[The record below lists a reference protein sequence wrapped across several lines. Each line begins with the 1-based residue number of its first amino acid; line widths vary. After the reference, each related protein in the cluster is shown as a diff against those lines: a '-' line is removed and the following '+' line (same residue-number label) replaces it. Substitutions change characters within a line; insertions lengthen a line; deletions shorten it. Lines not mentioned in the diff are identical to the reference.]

1 MSRGIPLNESPRSK
15 QSPSEPH
22 SEPEPLIRNVSDT
35 ARWVAV
41 YRARETERPDAH
53 FRDPFARRLAGERGE
68 QIAKSMPLGRDND
81 WSMITR
87 TWLGDQLIN
96 EQVQQG
102 IDTVIN
108 LAAGLDARP
117 YRMQLPPTLRW
128 VEVDLPEILSYKEE
142 ILRDEKPVCS
152 LERIR
157 LDLSNASA
165 RRDLFAELGRRS
177 NKALI
182 ITEGL
187 LIYLTSDDVAG
198 LAKDLAVPSS
208 FQSWIL
214 DIASPGL
221 LRLLAKRMAK
231 QLNEAAPFKFAPRE
245 GPNFFLPYGWKPVDV
260 RSLLKNAAK
269 LRRLSLLFRLFALL
283 PETEK
288 SRRDRPWSGMCLLK
302 KQ

>member
-1 MSRGIPLNESPRSK
+1 MSDPKNAPDTAIHPDA
-15 QSPSEPH
+15 
-22 SEPEPLIRNVSDT
+22 LIRNVSDT

-41 YRARETERPDAH
+41 YRARETERPDAL

-87 TWLGDQLIN
+87 TRLGDDFIN

-102 IDTVIN
+102 VDTVIN

-117 YRMQLPPTLRW
+117 YRMNLPSTLKW
-128 VEVDLPEILSYKEE
+128 IEVDLPEILAYKEE

-157 LDLSNASA
+157 VDLSNASA

-187 LIYLTSDDVAG
+187 LIYLNRDDVAG
-198 LAKDLAVPSS
+198 LAQDLAAPPS
-208 FQSWIL
+208 FQFWIL

-221 LRLLAKRMAK
+221 LRMLAKRMAK
-231 QLNEAAPFKFAPRE
+231 QLTAAAPFKFAPPE

-260 RSLLKNAAK
+260 RSLLKNAA
-269 LRRLSLLFRLFALL
+269 RLKRLTLLFRIAALF

>member
-1 MSRGIPLNESPRSK
+1 MSDPTSPAQTS
-15 QSPSEPH
+15 SATS
-22 SEPEPLIRNVSDT
+22 PEPLIRNVSDT

-87 TWLGDQLIN
+87 TYLGDQFIN

-102 IDTVIN
+102 VDMVIN

-117 YRMQLPPTLRW
+117 YRMQLPPSLNW

-157 LDLSNASA
+157 LDLSNVPA

-177 NKALI
+177 KKALI

-187 LIYLTSDDVAG
+187 LIYLNAEDVAG
-198 LAKDLAVPSS
+198 LAKDLAARPS

-221 LRLLAKRMAK
+221 LRLLVKRMAK
-231 QLNEAAPFKFAPRE
+231 QLTAAAPFKFAPPE
-245 GPNFFLPYGWKPVDV
+245 GPNFFVPYGWKPVDV
-260 RSLLKNAAK
+260 QSFLKNAARLK
-269 LRRLSLLFRLFALL
+269 RLSLLFRLFALL

>member
-1 MSRGIPLNESPRSK
+1 LTDPKSPIQPTDSYPEPQSESPSGA
-15 QSPSEPH
+15 
-22 SEPEPLIRNVSDT
+22 LIRNVSDT

-102 IDTVIN
+102 VDMVIN

-117 YRMQLPPTLRW
+117 YRMQLPPSLKW

-142 ILRDEKPVCS
+142 ILRDEKPICS

-177 NKALI
+177 NKALV

-187 LIYLTSDDVAG
+187 LIYLNADDVAG
-198 LAKDLAVPSS
+198 LAKDLAAPSS
-208 FQSWIL
+208 FDSWIL

-221 LRLLAKRMAK
+221 LRMLAKRIAK
-231 QLNEAAPFKFAPRE
+231 QLHQAAPFKFAPQE
-245 GPNFFLPYGWKPVDV
+245 GPNFFVPYGWKPIDV
-260 RSLLKNAAK
+260 RSLLKNAARLK
-269 LRRLSLLFRLFALL
+269 RLSFFMSLLALL
-283 PETEK
+283 PETET
-288 SRRDRPWSGMCLLK
+288 SRRERPWSGVCLLK

>member
-1 MSRGIPLNESPRSK
+1 
-15 QSPSEPH
+15 
-22 SEPEPLIRNVSDT
+22 LIRNVSDT

-87 TWLGDQLIN
+87 TWLGDQFIN

-102 IDTVIN
+102 VDTVIN

-117 YRMQLPPTLRW
+117 YRMQLPASLKW
-128 VEVDLPEILSYKEE
+128 IEVDLPEILAYKEE

-157 LDLSNASA
+157 LDLSNATA
-165 RRDLFAELGRRS
+165 RRELFSEIGGRCK
-177 NKALI
+177 KALI

-198 LAKDLAVPSS
+198 LAKDLAAPLS

-221 LRLLAKRMAK
+221 IRMLAKKMAK
-231 QLNEAAPFKFAPRE
+231 QLNEAAPFKFAPPE
-245 GPNFFLPYGWKPVDV
+245 GPDFFLPYGWKPVDV
-260 RSLLKNAAK
+260 RSLLKTAAK
-269 LRRLSLLFRLFALL
+269 LKRLSLLLRFFALL

-288 SRRDRPWSGMCLLK
+288 SRRDRPWSGMCLLN

>member
-1 MSRGIPLNESPRSK
+1 LSEQNSPVKVS
-15 QSPSEPH
+15 SDS
-22 SEPEPLIRNVSDT
+22 SPEPLIRNVSDT

-41 YRARETERPDAH
+41 YRARETERPDAL

-68 QIAKSMPLGRDND
+68 QIAQSKPVGRDSD
-81 WSMITR
+81 WSMVTR
-87 TWLGDQLIN
+87 TCLGDDFIN
-96 EQVQQG
+96 EQIQQG
-102 IDTVIN
+102 VDMVIN

-117 YRMQLPPTLRW
+117 YRMTLPLSLKW
-128 VEVDLPEILSYKEE
+128 VEVDLPEILAYKEE

-157 LDLSNASA
+157 LDLSNAPA
-165 RRDLFAELGRRS
+165 RRDLFAELGRRC

-187 LIYLTSDDVAG
+187 LIYLSPEDVAG
-198 LAKDLAVPSS
+198 LARDLAAPPS

-214 DIASPGL
+214 DMGSPGL

-231 QLNEAAPFKFAPRE
+231 QLSAAAPFKFAPPE
-245 GPNFFLPYGWKPVDV
+245 GPNFFIPYGWKPVDV
-260 RSLLKNAAK
+260 RSLLKNAARLK
-269 LRRLSLLFRLFALL
+269 RLSLLFKLFALL
-283 PETEK
+283 PETER

>member
-1 MSRGIPLNESPRSK
+1 LSERKSPA
-15 QSPSEPH
+15 QSTSNTQA
-22 SEPEPLIRNVSDT
+22 EPLIRNVSDT

-87 TWLGDQLIN
+87 TYLGDQLIN
-96 EQVQQG
+96 EQVRQG
-102 IDTVIN
+102 VDMVVN

-117 YRMQLPPTLRW
+117 YRMQLPPTLKW
-128 VEVDLPEILSYKEE
+128 VEVDLPEILAYKEE
-142 ILRDEKPVCS
+142 ILRDEKAVCS

-157 LDLSNASA
+157 ADLSSAAA

-177 NKALI
+177 SKALI

-198 LAKDLAVPSS
+198 LAKDLAVPPG

-221 LRLLAKRMAK
+221 LRFLAKRMAK
-231 QLNEAAPFKFAPRE
+231 QLSAAAPFKFAPPE
-245 GPNFFLPYGWKPVDV
+245 GPDFFIPYGWKPVEV
-260 RSLLKNAAK
+260 HSYLKNAA
-269 LRRLSLLFRLFALL
+269 RLKRLPLLLRLFALL

-288 SRRDRPWSGMCLLK
+288 SRRDRPWSGMCLFK

>member
-1 MSRGIPLNESPRSK
+1 LNEPNSP
-15 QSPSEPH
+15 QQNPSET
-22 SEPEPLIRNVSDT
+22 SSGPLIRNVSDT

-41 YRARETERPDAH
+41 YRARETERPDAL

-68 QIAKSMPLGRDND
+68 QIAKSKPLGSDSD
-81 WSMITR
+81 WSMVTR
-87 TWLGDQLIN
+87 TCLGDDLIY
-96 EQVQQG
+96 EQIQQG
-102 IDTVIN
+102 VDMVIN

-117 YRMQLPPTLRW
+117 YRMKLPPALKW
-128 VEVDLPEILSYKEE
+128 VEVDLPEILAYKEE

-157 LDLSNASA
+157 LDLSSSAA
-165 RRDLFAELGRRS
+165 RRDVFAELGRRS
-177 NKALI
+177 KNALI

-187 LIYLTSDDVAG
+187 LIYLNREDVAG
-198 LAKDLAVPSS
+198 LAKDLAAPPS

-221 LRLLAKRMAK
+221 LRLLSKRMAK
-231 QLNEAAPFKFAPRE
+231 QLSVAAPFKFAPPE
-245 GPNFFLPYGWKPVDV
+245 GPSFFVPYGWKPVDA
-260 RSLLKNAAK
+260 RSFLKNAA
-269 LRRLSLLFRLFALL
+269 RLKRLPFLLRLFAFL

-302 KQ
+302 KK

>member
-1 MSRGIPLNESPRSK
+1 
-15 QSPSEPH
+15 
-22 SEPEPLIRNVSDT
+22 LIRNVSDT

-87 TWLGDQLIN
+87 TYLGDQFIN
-96 EQVQQG
+96 EQVRQG
-102 IDTVIN
+102 VDTVIN

-117 YRMQLPPTLRW
+117 YRMQLPPTLKW
-128 VEVDLPEILSYKEE
+128 VEVDLPEILAYKEE

-157 LDLSNASA
+157 VDLSNAA
-165 RRDLFAELGRRS
+165 LRRELFAELGRRS
-177 NKALI
+177 KNALI

-187 LIYLTSDDVAG
+187 LIYLTRDDVASF
-198 LAKDLAVPSS
+198 AKDLAAPPS

-221 LRLLAKRMAK
+221 LRMLAKRMTK
-231 QLNEAAPFKFAPRE
+231 QGLMHAAPFKFAPPE
-245 GPNFFLPYGWKPVDV
+245 GPSFFIPYGWKPVEV
-260 RSLLKNAAK
+260 QSLLKNAAK
-269 LRRLSLLFRLFALL
+269 LNRLSLLFRLFALL

-302 KQ
+302 KAQ